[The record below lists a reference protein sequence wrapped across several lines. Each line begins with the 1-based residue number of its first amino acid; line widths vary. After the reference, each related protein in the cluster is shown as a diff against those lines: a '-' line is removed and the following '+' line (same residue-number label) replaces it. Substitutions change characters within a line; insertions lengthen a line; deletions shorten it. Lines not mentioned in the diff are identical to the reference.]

1 MPEPVKRSHGPE
13 EFASCLRTPAP
24 VLLVGGQAVN
34 LWALY
39 FGDVTEDLAPFVS
52 ANADVFGN
60 RETLEELGQIA
71 KIKPQF
77 FPLKPPSNEIG
88 VVTIPGPDGNVLL
101 VEVLKSVHGVSEIE
115 LRNPAYLFELGESKT
130 QVLVPGPIALL
141 QAKIANAYDLN
152 QTGRQDLKH
161 VRILARVLPRYL
173 QQLLDTAADDATG
186 QLTGRGVI
194 DFAESLLKLLRAS
207 KSKTVF
213 TNLGLP
219 RSSLFDGL
227 VTPLPFSKFER
238 FLRDRLPRALP
249 PE

>member
-1 MPEPVKRSHGPE
+1 MPKPARRAHGPD
-13 EFASCLRTPAP
+13 EFASYLKTPTP

-52 ANADVFGN
+52 AGADVLGN
-60 RETLEELGQIA
+60 RQTLEALGKVA

-101 VEVLKSVHGVSEIE
+101 VEVLKTVHGISETE
-115 LRNPAYLFELGESKT
+115 LRTPAYLFQLGKAKT

-141 QAKIANAYDLN
+141 QAKIANAHDLN

-161 VRILARVLPRYL
+161 VRILIRVLPRYL
-173 QQLLDTAADDATG
+173 QQLLDTVAKDPTA
-186 QLTGRGVI
+186 QLTERGVV
-194 DFAESLLKLLRAS
+194 DYAEALLKLLRSS
-207 KSKTVF
+207 KSKKIFTHLGIARSAVF
-213 TNLGLP
+213 DDLSP
-219 RSSLFDGL
+219 SPSS
-227 VTPLPFSKFER
+227 TKFQQ
-238 FLRDRLPRALP
+238 FMQIRLPRALP
-249 PE
+249 HG